1 MNKEQLIK
9 KAELSW
15 EGCDSCTEQDEIMY
29 KNGYVKG
36 YNAAISESYK
46 EISDEE
52 IDKAYEFSGPW
63 TAKEIMQKSTSFH
76 DGVRWVIN
84 RIKQQDND

>member
-1 MNKEQLIK
+1 MNKKQLRK

-36 YNAAISESYK
+36 YNVAISESSK

-52 IDKAYEFSGPW
+52 IEKKSNEFFPMNDSDREMKNKAMWKLG
-63 TAKEIMQKSTSFH
+63 AK
-76 DGVRWVIN
+76 WVIN
-84 RIKQQDND
+84 LLNN